1 MACQNEKKGTGCL
14 LADDMGLGKTL
25 QVLVHL
31 AILEDGKKKHLVI
44 CPASL
49 TANWENEINKFAPQ
63 LSSRI
68 EIASYEAVRI
78 HTEKFSCNKYD
89 TIIVDEGQLIKMI
102 IPSDIKLLVN

>member
-1 MACQNEKKGTGCL
+1 M

-68 EIASYEAVRI
+68 VMITFHAIIHEIWLVYGLHI
-78 HTEKFSCNKYD
+78 QQEKA
-89 TIIVDEGQLIKMI
+89 
-102 IPSDIKLLVN
+102 